1 MQCQAAAFRRW
12 WLNVEKA
19 SDILVIC
26 TDFPHGIILAYAV
39 LGIVAAI
46 IFLVETCFG
55 VIK

>member
-1 MQCQAAAFRRW
+1 
-12 WLNVEKA
+12 LNVEKA